1 MTPHPACARSDL
13 ELGRLADGEVGVV
26 RRFLL
31 SRHLRHCA
39 ACAARYEE
47 ILTMRRTL
55 RERLPAHRAP
65 PALAA
70 RIGAALAAENRPAP
84 VPSHPRRPAAFGA
97 RLGGVLAG
105 GGVGVLA
112 GIGLTLLVMGGSARG
127 DRLTED
133 VLASH
138 LRSMMGDHLT
148 DVPTS
153 DRHTV
158 KPWLSARLDVSP
170 PVHDFAAEGFP
181 LVGGRLD
188 YLDGHP
194 AAAVVYR
201 SDRHVINL
209 FVWHDPQGGEA
220 PPAVRLR
227 QGFTVICWRK
237 AGMGACAV
245 SDVERA
251 TLERFVSL
259 VAAAG

>member
-1 MTPHPACARSDL
+1 MMPQSACDL
-13 ELGRLADGEVGVV
+13 TRRDLGRLADDEVGPV
-26 RRFLL
+26 RRLLL
-31 SRHLRHCA
+31 SRHLRRCA

-70 RIGAALAAENRPAP
+70 RIGAAIAAEARPAP
-84 VPSHPRRPAAFGA
+84 IPSPSRRLFPTLLGP
-97 RLGGVLAG
+97 LGGGAVGALAG
-105 GGVGVLA
+105 VA
-112 GIGLTLLVMGGSARG
+112 LTLLVLGGSGAG

-138 LRSMMGDHLT
+138 LRSLMGDHLT

-153 DRHTV
+153 DRHT
-158 KPWLSARLDVSP
+158 P

-209 FVWHDPQGGEA
+209 FAWRADPND
-220 PPAVRLR
+220 PATPRARQL
-227 QGFTVICWRK
+227 QGFNVICWR
-237 AGMGACAV
+237 ADGTGYCAV
-245 SDVERA
+245 SDVERD
-251 TLERFVSL
+251 TLERFVKL
-259 VAAAG
+259 VDRPG